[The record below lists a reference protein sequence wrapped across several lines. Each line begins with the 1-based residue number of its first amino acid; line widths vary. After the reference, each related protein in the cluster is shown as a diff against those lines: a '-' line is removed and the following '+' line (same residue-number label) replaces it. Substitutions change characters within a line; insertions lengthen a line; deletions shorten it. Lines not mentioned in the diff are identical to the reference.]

1 MTSRFEAVNRSTL
14 AVIAAVAGA
23 VAVTWVGYRAEAF
36 NPQPEPPGFGAV
48 TLARG
53 ESMRATMV
61 AFQEVDQRPG
71 QKKKHHKT
79 HVKFHTYGKTPR
91 GASIGLSSLAA
102 ETCSVLDGTADQSCD
117 VTFDDGQAASFDFVV
132 PSDATEMQVRPVFEE
147 EDASGRFVAIDPCRS
162 DFVLSVEVRAGGVT
176 RFVVPT
182 VPSGSCKGQ

>member
-1 MTSRFEAVNRSTL
+1 MRSTFKTFTL
-14 AVIAAVAGA
+14 VAAAAIAGA
-23 VAVTWVGYRAEAF
+23 VAAAHIASRVEAF

-61 AFQEVDQRPG
+61 AFQEVDNRPG

-79 HVKFHTYGKTPR
+79 HVKFHTYGASPH
-91 GASIGLSSLAA
+91 GASVGLSSLAA

-162 DFVLSVEVRAGGVT
+162 DFVLSVEVRAGGLT